1 MSTTEEKKKKITSTK
16 ILVLTLIVVIL
27 ISIVSLSAIFLVKS
41 SEEIKD
47 DNVKLK
53 FEQGSKKVKLNKDS
67 YVEAGITYNS
77 TYEFS
82 IKNNNNKE
90 KDYAVAL
97 TNIKV
102 SKKLIEKKA
111 VQYIIYYDE
120 FNVSAPIY
128 TLTSDED
135 LIISSGKLDKNEE
148 VKIKVIL
155 SINGENGLK
164 KDDVKDDSFNAD
176 FDMKAD
182 KSYLKNEYVG
192 EWSANKTVKTLD
204 GDTTLND
211 AMKNYLLQW
220 NQNVTDKSVKEYA
233 NVLRLNNDGTYHI
246 TTPFSALYDGT
257 YKIDGETISLSNID
271 DKSGSIDIVKENNKT
286 FLRLK
291 IEYLKG
297 KEGYLYFERTLENKK
312 NNDIPKEAV
321 TTTTK
326 TITTTTNALPSN
338 IKVGSKTLEYG
349 TYIDYVNNEKAELNE
364 DKTFTYEDI
373 NGNKYSGTYYTEY
386 SSDGYGG
393 MQYYIVLN
401 SAVGKKI
408 YFEVINNN
416 HMSDQ
421 WHELILVKN

>member
-1 MSTTEEKKKKITSTK
+1 MSVKEKNKKKLDSTK
-16 ILVLTLIVVIL
+16 ILIFVLIGVIL
-27 ISIVSLSAIFLVKS
+27 ISVVSLSAILLVKS

-53 FEQGSKKVKLNKDS
+53 FEKGNKKVSLNKDS
-67 YVEAGITYNS
+67 YTEAGINYNS

-82 IKNNNNKE
+82 IKNNNNKD

-102 SKKLIEKKA
+102 SKKLMEKKA
-111 VQYIIYYDE
+111 VRYIIYYND

-128 TLTSDED
+128 TLNSSED
-135 LIISSGKLDKNEE
+135 LIISSGKLKKNEE
-148 VKIKVIL
+148 IKIKVIL

-164 KDDVKDDSFNAD
+164 KDEVKDDSFSAD

-192 EWSANKTVKTLD
+192 EWSANNTIKTLD
-204 GDTTLND
+204 GNLPLND
-211 AMKNYLLQW
+211 AIKNYLLQW
-220 NQNVTDKSVKEYA
+220 NQNITDESVKEHI
-233 NVLRLNNDGTYHI
+233 NILRLNNDGTYHI
-246 TTPFSALYDGT
+246 TSPFSTLYDGT
-257 YKIDGETISLSNID
+257 YKVVDNKEVILSSNF
-271 DKSGSIDIVKENNKT
+271 DKTDTLDVVKENDKT
-286 FLRLK
+286 FLRFK

-297 KEGYLYFERTLENKK
+297 KEGYLYFEKVLENKK
-312 NNDIPKEAV
+312 NSDIPKESV
-321 TTTTK
+321 TTTT
-326 TITTTTNALPSN
+326 TMPITTTTALPSN
-338 IKVGSKTLEYG
+338 IKVGNKTLEYG
-349 TYIDYVNNEKAELNE
+349 TYIDYTHNEKAELKK
-364 DKTFTYEDI
+364 DKTFTYVDI
-373 NGNKYSGTYYTEY
+373 NGDKYSGTYYTEY

-401 SAVGKKI
+401 STVGKKI

-421 WHELILVKN
+421 WHELIKN

>member
-1 MSTTEEKKKKITSTK
+1 MSTKEEKKKKLTSTK

-27 ISIVSLSAIFLVKS
+27 ISIVSLTAIFLIKS

-47 DNVKLK
+47 NNVKLK

-67 YVEAGITYNS
+67 YVEAGINYNS

-164 KDDVKDDSFNAD
+164 KDDIKDDSFNAD

-192 EWSANKTVKTLD
+192 EWSANKTVKTPD
-204 GDTTLND
+204 GDITLND

-271 DKSGSIDIVKENNKT
+271 DKAGSVDIVKENNKT

-321 TTTTK
+321 TTTTMP
-326 TITTTTNALPSN
+326 ITTTTALPNN

-364 DKTFTYEDI
+364 DKTFTYEDV
-373 NGNKYSGTYYTEY
+373 NRDKYSGTYYTEY

-401 SAVGKKI
+401 STVGKKI